1 MRRNRA
7 GGFTLIEL
15 LVVIAIMSI
24 LASILFPVFA
34 RAREKARETRCS
46 SNLRQMGLA
55 LHMYADDYD
64 GVLPLANEYP
74 AAPPPS
80 DGYHQGPPGI
90 VDVLGPYTRNRELFR
105 CPSDKDREW
114 ETQGTSYD
122 YGYGSLDVGMP
133 EQPIDWPWNRAPT
146 SVLLM
151 GDYSPDWHSK
161 GAVCLYA
168 DGHVKIKARD

>member
-1 MRRNRA
+1 
-7 GGFTLIEL
+7 LIEL